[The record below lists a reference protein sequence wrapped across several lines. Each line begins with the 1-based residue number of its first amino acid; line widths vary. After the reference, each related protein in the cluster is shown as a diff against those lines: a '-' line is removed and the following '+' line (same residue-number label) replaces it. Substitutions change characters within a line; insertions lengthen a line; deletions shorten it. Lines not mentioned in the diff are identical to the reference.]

1 MSNIFRN
8 AFEYILYLK
17 EIQTAQKK
25 IELKKINIIF
35 QISTLYHL
43 EIIKDLF
50 KNLKK
55 KENIN
60 LILAIDQF
68 NNYNLRYLRPFTKNI
83 IPSISI
89 KYLKNIDLFIK
100 TSYEVFGPENTKQIL
115 IFHGFPVKNTSIKKE
130 YIDNIDYYFISSKLE
145 GNVYKFISKN
155 LIKDNQLKK
164 IGYMKLDRLFK
175 SKYKM
180 LFKYKKR
187 KKNIVYAPSWDEGT
201 SLRTYG
207 TEIIKLMAENYP
219 YMNIFVKLHPVLLE
233 KPDSKNFKFY
243 TGGIDWGK
251 KILFL
256 MKKYK
261 NVYLI
266 KDNLV
271 DLIKIG
277 DLLVT
282 DISGAALE
290 FIYFNKN
297 VIFINSDEFYN
308 KVQKKRNFNSSLS
321 KNDIRFNAGRNYG
334 IEVKNLRDLLTKIDK
349 HINKKINHDFSKRF
363 TYYNEGSAINNA
375 ISEIYNQIEN
385 SSNKSP
391 SKSSFKI

>member
-1 MSNIFRN
+1 MYNIFKN
-8 AFEYILYLK
+8 SFKYILYLK

-25 IELKKINIIF
+25 IELKKRNIIF
-35 QISTLYHL
+35 QISTLYHF

-50 KNLKK
+50 INLKK

-60 LILAIDQF
+60 LILGIDQF
-68 NNYNLRYLRPFTKNI
+68 NNDNIRYLRPFTKNI

-100 TSYEVFGPENTKQIL
+100 TSYEVFGPKNTKQIL

-130 YIDNIDYYFISSKLE
+130 YIDNIDYYFTSSKLE

-187 KKNIVYAPSWDEGT
+187 KKNIIYAPSWDQGT

-207 TEIIKLMAENYP
+207 TNIIKLIAEN
-219 YMNIFVKLHPVLLE
+219 NLSKDIFVKPHPALLE
-233 KPDSKNFKFY
+233 SPLSQNFKFY
-243 TGGIDWGK
+243 TGGIDWKK
-251 KILFL
+251 KILSL
-256 MKKYK
+256 KKKYK
-261 NVYLI
+261 NIHFVE
-266 KDNLV
+266 DNLV

-277 DLLVT
+277 DLLIT

-290 FIYFNKN
+290 FIYFNKS
-297 VIFINSDEFYN
+297 VIFIESPEFYKIIQN
-308 KVQKKRNFNSSLS
+308 ERLMNSHLS
-321 KNDIRFNAGRNYG
+321 KNSIMFNAGRDYG
-334 IEVKNLRDLLTKIDK
+334 IKVNNLSDLLS
-349 HINKKINHDFSKRF
+349 KINPALKKKNNFNFRKKF
-363 TYYNEGSAINNA
+363 PYYNEGKAIHAA
-375 ISEIYNQIEN
+375 IREIKYQIES
-385 SSNKSP
+385 SSNKS
-391 SKSSFKI
+391 SSYLSSST